1 MNKATKQTIMALES
15 ECIPPKMVADV
26 LGSDPQD
33 LRDMMR
39 ENPTANGFNFVPIG
53 NTFKSP
59 KDAFIRWMGWE

>member
-1 MNKATKQTIMALES
+1 MERATRETIMALES

-39 ENPTANGFNFVPIG
+39 GKPNPNGFNDVPVG
-53 NTFKSP
+53 NTFKIP
-59 KDAFIRWMGWE
+59 KDAFIRWMGWD